1 MTQDK
6 NILAKPYYDGLTWH
20 RSVGEEFDTS
30 KLDDAVTQKLQ
41 AKGYLVTAQ
50 AYRASVNPEA
60 ARVQETADAAQD
72 ELQSLYALF
81 PGVTT
86 TEGVKAAVQDL
97 QERVPSPQDLES
109 VTRAKT
115 FVATLAQLYPDAQ
128 DPGTLMDA
136 AKGTLA
142 QLKEAQ
148 AQAVKPEDVAALAEY
163 RALVGE
169 LLPDGLAPT
178 AVSALKAKRWVGKEL
193 LSRVPRAELDALK
206 GVGTEA
212 LRLLDTWAPY
222 AGPAPAQE

>member
-1 MTQDK
+1 MTQK

-20 RSVGEEFDTS
+20 RGVGEEFDTS
-30 KLDDAVTQKLQ
+30 RLEGAVTEKLQ

-60 ARVQETADAAQD
+60 AKVQETADAAQG

-86 TEGVKAAVQDL
+86 TEGVKAAVQAL
-97 QERVPSPQDLES
+97 RERVPSPSDLES
-109 VTRAKT
+109 VTRAKA
-115 FVATLAQLYPDAQ
+115 FVTGLGQLYPEAK
-128 DPGTLMDA
+128 DPGALMDA

-142 QLKEAQ
+142 QLKE

-178 AVSALKAKRWVGKEL
+178 AVSALKAKGWVGKEL
-193 LSRVPRAELDALK
+193 LSRVPRAELDAVK

-212 LRLLDTWAPY
+212 LKLLDTWAPY
-222 AGPAPAQE
+222 AGSATPPGAE